1 MKNILILLTAVMF
14 VTSAQAVCSDYDGD
28 QNGCNSNQGCQYETT
43 SLKCGSTSDEQIGQ
57 VTQAWC
63 QICYTEVESYG

>member
-43 SLKCGSTSDEQIGQ
+43 SLKCGSTSDE
-57 VTQAWC
+57 
-63 QICYTEVESYG
+63 